1 MEKERVES
9 DWLQAALSR
18 HPRLDFAGRTSIDSP
33 KVKGAK
39 DILMFVAPKEPI
51 GDSDRLFNFQN
62 EVQDYI
68 FDRTRYHLPVGCA
81 PRFVKDKFQAGMYSD
96 NNLRIFLFPDKIS
109 AEEALKLANTPKGQ
123 KDFSFMYLNREQL
136 TRFNQRAGVNTR
148 A

>member
-68 FDRTRYHLPVGCA
+68 FDGPDIICQLVAHPGL
-81 PRFVKDKFQAGMYSD
+81 
-96 NNLRIFLFPDKIS
+96 LRINFRQACTPIIIFEFFFSQIKFL
-109 AEEALKLANTPKGQ
+109 Q
-123 KDFSFMYLNREQL
+123 KRH
-136 TRFNQRAGVNTR
+136 
-148 A
+148 